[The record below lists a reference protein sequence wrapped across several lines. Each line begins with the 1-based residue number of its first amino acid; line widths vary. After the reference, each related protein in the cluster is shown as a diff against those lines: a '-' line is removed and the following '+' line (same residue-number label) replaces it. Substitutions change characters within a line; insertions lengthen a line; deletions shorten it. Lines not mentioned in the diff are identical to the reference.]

1 MNMGFNCY
9 HCILKQITEAIELTD
24 TSESIAKDII
34 AKYAELILET
44 DENQIAV
51 ALSAK
56 IQEYMKEKT
65 GVIDPYKDIKEKNIK
80 NILSSL
86 DNIKA
91 KIEQSE
97 DPLYSALLMATIG
110 NSFDVA
116 MSLESNLESYIQNGL
131 EKGFIKDDYEIF
143 LTKLKNAENMLFI
156 ADNCSEAIF
165 DNVLIDY
172 LNKYVNKIFFAVRST
187 AVLNDLTIEK
197 AKELGL
203 DKKTILIDS
212 GSIAPG
218 MLITKANKK
227 FLNIYENADI
237 ILSKGMGNFE
247 GMSEEK
253 KEIFFLLKAKC
264 QKIADYLDVKKDNL
278 VFTLYN

>member
-1 MNMGFNCY
+1 MNMGFKCY
-9 HCILKQITEAIELTD
+9 HCILRQVTEAIELTG
-24 TSESIAKDII
+24 TNESIAKDII
-34 AKYAELILET
+34 NKFAELILET
-44 DENQIAV
+44 DNNQIAI
-51 ALSAK
+51 ALSGK
-56 IQEYMKEKT
+56 IQKYMKEKT
-65 GVIDPYKDIKEKNIK
+65 GVADPYKTIKEKNMK

-86 DNIKA
+86 DKIEA

-97 DPLYSALLMATIG
+97 DPLYFALLMATIG

-116 MSLESNLESYIQNGL
+116 MTLESDLESYIENGL
-131 EKGFIKDDYEIF
+131 EKGFIKDDYENF
-143 LTKLKNAENMLFI
+143 LSKLKNSDNMLFI

-187 AVLNDLTIEK
+187 AVLNDLNIEK
-197 AKELGL
+197 AKEIGL
-203 DKKTILIDS
+203 DKKTILIES
-212 GSIAPG
+212 GATAPG
-218 MLITKANKK
+218 MLIEEANKE
-227 FLNIYENADI
+227 FLNIYQNADI

-264 QKIADYLDVKKDNL
+264 QKIADYLDVKKGSL
-278 VFTLYN
+278 VFTLFN